1 MKTELIILILGVFTF
16 FLLKFIFWYLQKRK
30 IEFFLYNNGY
40 VAENPKT
47 KKLIY
52 PKVKFDK
59 KYVKIKN
66 CVKKSSEQ
74 IFNEKKLWEQSFHKE
89 MNNKKISD
97 VKVIGSEI
105 NLALI

>member
-1 MKTELIILILGVFTF
+1 MKTGIIFLISA
-16 FLLKFIFWYLQKRK
+16 FLTVIIVKIIFWYLRKRK

-47 KKLIY
+47 KELIY
-52 PKVKFDK
+52 PTVKFDK

-74 IFNEKKLWEQSFHKE
+74 IFNEKKLWEQNFHKE

-97 VKVIGSEI
+97 IKVIGSEI